1 MQRYA
6 NNPRKQRSNNF
17 FNKKVVKES
26 SSRESQMSDYSVDK
40 ILDFKNMFFQI
51 IYPGEQERQLNTMY
65 LLYFDCYINIVFKL
79 LFHLIC

>member
-17 FNKKVVKES
+17 FNKKVVNES

-40 ILDFKNMFFQI
+40 ILDFKNMFSHGGCPTQ
-51 IYPGEQERQLNTMY
+51 
-65 LLYFDCYINIVFKL
+65 
-79 LFHLIC
+79 

>member
-26 SSRESQMSDYSVDK
+26 SNSVPKLTNYSVDK
-40 ILDFKNMFFQI
+40 ILDFKNMFWHGGCPQ
-51 IYPGEQERQLNTMY
+51 Q
-65 LLYFDCYINIVFKL
+65 
-79 LFHLIC
+79 